1 MTADGRIDADA
12 VHVVFV
18 GGSYRSESTNKKLLN
33 GGQGCAAF
41 DCGVQLLQDTSSDNL
56 WNALNGKKDSPS

>member
-1 MTADGRIDADA
+1 MVNDGTIDIGD

-18 GGSYRSESTNKKLLN
+18 GKSGKSDATNKRLLS
-33 GGQGCAAF
+33 GCS
-41 DCGVQLLQDTSSDNL
+41 DCGVQLLQDTSSDSL